1 MLARRKEQNMT
12 ITLTRPEYKNLRYAL
27 LSAAQTAFLKGN
39 KEYVDELLDLYEKII
54 RQGWE
59 KEK

>member
-1 MLARRKEQNMT
+1 MT